1 MKRPI
6 NRLFIAAP
14 LCALALA
21 GTSFTNSANSQ
32 AVSMSDCSVMSVEL
46 KPAHLVPGEKGELE
60 IKTDKLGPCRV
71 GVRAS
76 SPGIEVGMP
85 DQWMKASSDTLRV
98 PVMATSWSGKHTI
111 EVTGSDGKCMKAEV
125 RVSRSI
131 GDDGPLP
138 WR

>member
-14 LCALALA
+14 LCALTLA
-21 GTSFTNSANSQ
+21 GTSFTNVAKSQ
-32 AVSMSDCSVMSVEL
+32 NMAMNDCSVMSVEL
-46 KPAHLVPGEKGELE
+46 KPTNLVPGEKGELE
-60 IKTDKLGPCRV
+60 IKTDKMGPCRI

-85 DQWMKASSDTLRV
+85 DQWVKASTDTLRV
-98 PVMATSWSGKHTI
+98 PVMATTWSGKHTI
-111 EVTGSDGKCMKAEV
+111 DVTGSDGKCVKADV
-125 RVSRSI
+125 RVTRSI